1 MNTVYMTVEI
11 QLPYPIE
18 YNIIQIYSSNGKKG
32 VIFIYRFLVSL
43 FKKTILHCIKK
54 NLVASLK
61 IWGYIGEPDHFFIT
75 SEFKKKISILFQI
88 IYSHTS
94 INKHKENTQYK
105 HYRTNNRINN
115 LDFQWLRQLLTLVR
129 WCFVWMFYIFTSF
142 INLSPGYWK

>member
-61 IWGYIGEPDHFFIT
+61 IWGYIGEPNHFFIT
-75 SEFKKKISILFQI
+75 SEFKKKISISVMLCLNVLY
-88 IYSHTS
+88 IYF
-94 INKHKENTQYK
+94 IYQPVA
-105 HYRTNNRINN
+105 
-115 LDFQWLRQLLTLVR
+115 WLLKV
-129 WCFVWMFYIFTSF
+129 I
-142 INLSPGYWK
+142 